1 MTNLQA
7 AFGFLIVFVAADPAI
22 GQDKHAWVPGERVE
36 LVYDVF
42 AGGRIAEMSLEF
54 GVVGSNY
61 NISTRQTSAGVLN
74 WIWPW
79 QSSTDVRGRFIGRAT
94 QPEAFRVN
102 GQSRGKVRSVE
113 MDYRDGELLRVETI
127 PTNQDDNRDEVTPEQ
142 RRGAIDPASAIMSVI
157 RQINEGQGC
166 DARTP
171 VFDGRQRYDIVFADR
186 GMGEVA
192 SDAASIF
199 KGEARIC
206 EFHWVPIAGRLR
218 RPGMPVRADG
228 DRRSGRAY
236 MAEFGAGSAK
246 APVRIEFEAWFGT
259 VVGHLREVRNVGQAA
274 AID

>member
-1 MTNLQA
+1 MANLQA
-7 AFGFLIVFVAADPAI
+7 AFGFALVLAAAGPAV
-22 GQDKHAWVPGERVE
+22 GQESHAWVPGDRVE

-42 AGGRIAEMSLEF
+42 AGGRIAGMSLEF
-54 GVVGSNY
+54 GVVGNNY
-61 NISTRQTSAGVLN
+61 SISTRQASAGVLS

-79 QSSTDVRGRFIGRAT
+79 QSSTDVRGRFIGSGM
-94 QPEAFRVN
+94 QPETFRVN

-113 MDYRDGELLRVETI
+113 MDYRDGELLRVDAI

-142 RRGAIDPASAIMSVI
+142 RRGAIDPGSAIMSVI
-157 RQINEGQGC
+157 RRINEGQGC

-171 VFDGRQRYDIVFADR
+171 VFDGRQRYDIVFTDR

-192 SDAASIF
+192 SDTASIF
-199 KGEARIC
+199 SGEARIC

-218 RPGMPVRADG
+218 RPGVPARADG

-259 VVGHLREVRNVGQAA
+259 VVGHLREVRYVGQAA